1 MRAVES
7 YTGTHVSHPVRQ
19 PNIQRPNCMALM
31 RKNGARISPAAFDIE
46 CGFMAR

>member
-1 MRAVES
+1 
-7 YTGTHVSHPVRQ
+7 
-19 PNIQRPNCMALM
+19 MALM